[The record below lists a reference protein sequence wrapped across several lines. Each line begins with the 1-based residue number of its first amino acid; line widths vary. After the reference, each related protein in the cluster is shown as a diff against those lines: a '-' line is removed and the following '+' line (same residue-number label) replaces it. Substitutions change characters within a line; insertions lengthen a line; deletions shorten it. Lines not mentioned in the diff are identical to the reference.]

1 MIVITGGSGFI
12 GSNLLSFLNDN
23 KNKEI
28 LIVEEL
34 DTYQS
39 KFDNLKDL
47 EYLDCINKDTFIRDL
62 NNNSSKYHNKISKI
76 FHLGACSKTTE
87 SDRDYI
93 MHTNLEYSK
102 DLLKYS
108 SNNNIS
114 LIYASSASV
123 YGEATVFSEA
133 PSNESYLNHYAESK
147 LMFDNYYR
155 QNMSK
160 INSQVVG
167 LRYFNVFGPR
177 ELHKE
182 GMSSVVFH
190 FYNQLHDSG
199 TIKLFKGSHGYN
211 DGEQRRDFTHVDDIV
226 DGLIRISKTDKVHE
240 DAWELGSGRNYS
252 VNELFLFFKEKFDC
266 ESISIPD
273 QKGNY
278 RETLNTNPDAERY
291 LDWQPQDR
299 LKNYILSL

>member
-34 DTYQS
+34 DAYQS

-87 SDRDYI
+87 PDRDYI
-93 MHTNLEYSK
+93 MSTNLEYSK

-123 YGEATVFSEA
+123 YGEATVFSED
-133 PSNESYLNHYAESK
+133 PSNE
-147 LMFDNYYR
+147 
-155 QNMSK
+155 
-160 INSQVVG
+160 
-167 LRYFNVFGPR
+167 
-177 ELHKE
+177 
-182 GMSSVVFH
+182 
-190 FYNQLHDSG
+190 
-199 TIKLFKGSHGYN
+199 
-211 DGEQRRDFTHVDDIV
+211 
-226 DGLIRISKTDKVHE
+226 
-240 DAWELGSGRNYS
+240 
-252 VNELFLFFKEKFDC
+252 
-266 ESISIPD
+266 
-273 QKGNY
+273 
-278 RETLNTNPDAERY
+278 
-291 LDWQPQDR
+291 
-299 LKNYILSL
+299 

>member
-47 EYLDCINKDTFIRDL
+47 EYLDCINKDTFIKDL
-62 NNNSSKYHNKISKI
+62 NNKSSKYRNNISKI

-87 SDRDYI
+87 PDRDYI
-93 MHTNLEYSK
+93 MSTNLEYSK

-108 SNNNIS
+108 ANNDIS

-123 YGEATVFSEA
+123 YGEASIFSED
-133 PSNESYLNHYAESK
+133 PSNESFLNHYAESK

-177 ELHKE
+177 EFHKE
-182 GMSSVVFH
+182 GMS
-190 FYNQLHDSG
+190 
-199 TIKLFKGSHGYN
+199 
-211 DGEQRRDFTHVDDIV
+211 
-226 DGLIRISKTDKVHE
+226 LIEAK
-240 DAWELGSGRNYS
+240 
-252 VNELFLFFKEKFDC
+252 
-266 ESISIPD
+266 
-273 QKGNY
+273 
-278 RETLNTNPDAERY
+278 
-291 LDWQPQDR
+291 
-299 LKNYILSL
+299 